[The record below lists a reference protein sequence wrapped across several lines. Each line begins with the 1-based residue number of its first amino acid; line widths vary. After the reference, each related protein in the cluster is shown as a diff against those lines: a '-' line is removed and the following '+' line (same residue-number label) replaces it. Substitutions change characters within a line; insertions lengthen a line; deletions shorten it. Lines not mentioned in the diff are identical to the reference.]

1 MANLLPARYKVGV
14 LVEYRTRYE
23 VDSRYGIVTR
33 SEMSS
38 GKEEYIEAV
47 WFSDPFNNC
56 PYTAIVSTKKIRIIS
71 DG

>member
-1 MANLLPARYKVGV
+1 MANLLPARYKVGAM
-14 LVEYRTRYE
+14 VEHRTKHE
-23 VDSRYGIVTR
+23 IDSRYGIVTR
-33 SEMSS
+33 SEMSN

-47 WFSDPFNNC
+47 WFSDPFGDC

>member
-1 MANLLPARYKVGV
+1 MANLLPARYKIGA
-14 LVEYRTRYE
+14 LVEHKTKHE

-47 WFSDPFNNC
+47 WFSDPCHNC
-56 PYTAIVSTKKIRIIS
+56 PYTAIVSTKKIQIIS